1 MIPLKTQYSL
11 LINSIIF
18 GAYLGITYDFLRF
31 YRNNNY
37 WFKVF
42 TDIVFWVTQSIVASY
57 FFYNI
62 SYGIIPIYLFIMFFV
77 GFVSYYYFLHDFLT
91 NKLLTITTNT
101 TKFYRKTEKQRR
113 LALGI
118 DNYEKMIKF
127 FKKIKLNK
135 RKKSK

>member
-113 LALGI
+113 FALGI